1 MFTRAP
7 VVFQD
12 LRSAE
17 AYLQLFDALDH
28 VNKLSDDIF
37 GKITARVQQEKTR
50 LDAIKNRINSAK
62 EKVKKIS
69 GTTKAIT
76 IISPNKYT
84 APERLPDFKPLFCD
98 TPAQLDIK
106 HSKFKLDP
114 QSNPFAPPEPISNSG
129 GEVNIDIKSV
139 DQRIEAAAE
148 GLGRLPEYL
157 PSIADLLLFNT
168 SYNPYRA
175 YVSLD
180 NLEKG
185 QGKEKQREEK
195 KDSLAAAPVTVTE
208 GDKLVLPGASALKFI
223 PGPTDA
229 PEMNFPT
236 DLPLK
241 MVAEIDYSQ
250 LILPSIAPSDQIPQ
264 NLPTVEGAGTT
275 TVDLPKVDSSASF
288 SSTAIA
294 APPPPVVA
302 SAPVA
307 STGPAP
313 PPPPPLPSTNAP
325 PPPPPPPVKVAAAA
339 AGGADDEVVSAPS
352 AKLQVPG
359 LETRSSMLD
368 DIRSGNHLNRLKK
381 ASERGAP
388 KPSKKAEAKRGKEP
402 PTMQGIFGDL
412 LTALKRRRE
421 GLTTGN
427 VKASKPEKDD
437 DDIRAPNNN
446 EEDEKAWADE

>member
-1 MFTRAP
+1 
-7 VVFQD
+7 
-12 LRSAE
+12 
-17 AYLQLFDALDH
+17 
-28 VNKLSDDIF
+28 
-37 GKITARVQQEKTR
+37 
-50 LDAIKNRINSAK
+50 
-62 EKVKKIS
+62 VKKIS

-84 APERLPDFKPLFCD
+84 APEHLPDFKPLFCD

-114 QSNPFAPPEPISNSG
+114 QTNPFAPPEPISNSG

-180 NLEKG
+180 NLERG
-185 QGKEKQREEK
+185 QGKEKQREDK
-195 KDSLAAAPVTVTE
+195 KEGLAAAPVTVTE
-208 GDKLVLPGASALKFI
+208 GDKLVLPGASALKFT
-223 PGPTDA
+223 PGPTEV

-250 LILPSIAPSDQIPQ
+250 LNLPQFASIAPSDQIPQ
-264 NLPTVEGAGTT
+264 NLPTVEGVGTAT
-275 TVDLPKVDSSASF
+275 ADLPKVDSSASL
-288 SSTAIA
+288 SNPAIA
-294 APPPPVVA
+294 APPPPP
-302 SAPVA
+302 APVA
-307 STGPAP
+307 AAVPAASAGPAP
-313 PPPPPLPSTNAP
+313 PPPPPPPSNAP
-325 PPPPPPPVKVAAAA
+325 MPPPPPPPVKAAAA
-339 AGGADDEVVSAPS
+339 AASDDEPASAPKASAPS
-352 AKLQVPG
+352 GGRA
-359 LETRSSMLD
+359 SMLD
-368 DIRSGNHLNRLKK
+368 DIRSGNHFNRLKK
-381 ASERGAP
+381 VNDRGSP
-388 KPSKKAEAKRGKEP
+388 KPSKKVEAKRGKEP

-421 GLTTGN
+421 GLTTGK

-437 DDIRAPNNN
+437 GEEEIKAPESDDKAW
-446 EEDEKAWADE
+446 EDE